1 MDTALQ
7 LSLEIERGFERFGY
21 TLSFSRDLIVRKP
34 AEAIEQGLFHLNA
47 IGAISKEECKE
58 HLLNFAWGNLR
69 LEDAMQD
76 TTKKEILE
84 ALVRNLKF
92 WYNRYL
98 ERISDDE
105 NNG

>member
-1 MDTALQ
+1 MDTALH
-7 LSLEIERGFERFGY
+7 LSQEIEHGFDRFGY
-21 TLSFSRDLIVRKP
+21 TLPFSRALIVRKP

-76 TTKKEILE
+76 TTKKEVLE
-84 ALVRNLKF
+84 ALVCNLKF
-92 WYNRYL
+92 WHNRYL
-98 ERISDDE
+98 ERISDDNKE
-105 NNG
+105 